1 MDVKTCNTMI
11 GIALFLAFV
20 SGLFVAYCL
29 DNKMNEIL
37 FLPLAIGFV
46 FVCIAY
52 FFIEK
57 KGELQAGKKGELQAG
72 KKVDKY

>member
-1 MDVKTCNTMI
+1 MDVKSCNTAI
-11 GIALFLAFV
+11 GITLFLAFV

-29 DNKMNEIL
+29 DNGKNEIL

-57 KGELQAGKKGELQAG
+57 KGVLQSG

>member
-1 MDVKTCNTMI
+1 MI
-11 GIALFLAFV
+11 SVMIALSII
-20 SGLFVAYCL
+20 SGLFVAYFL
-29 DNKMNEIL
+29 DNKENEIL

-57 KGELQAGKKGELQAG
+57 KAELKAGC
-72 KKVDKY
+72 KVDKY